1 MMISQEQEF
10 FNMKLKGN
18 IRLLIFT
25 IGLLVFSQ
33 LITRAQDF
41 VYQPVNP
48 AFGGNPYNYSWLINQ
63 ADAQNTFEEPE
74 EDLDDDDPLSTFQED
89 LNKQV
94 LNEITRELYQN
105 QFGESGLSEGFYQ
118 FGSYEIDVSPISE
131 GMQIRIIDIYTGSE
145 TTVIVPYY

>member
-1 MMISQEQEF
+1 MISREQEF
-10 FNMKLKGN
+10 FNMKLKDI
-18 IRLLIFT
+18 IRLLTFT
-25 IGLLVFSQ
+25 LGLLAFFQ
-33 LITRAQDF
+33 LTIKAQDF

-74 EDLDDDDPLSTFQED
+74 EEVGDDDPLSTFQED

>member
-1 MMISQEQEF
+1 MISQEQEF
-10 FNMKLKGN
+10 FNMKLKGI

-25 IGLLVFSQ
+25 IGLLAFFQ
-33 LITRAQDF
+33 LAIAAQDF
-41 VYQPVNP
+41 VYQPINP

-74 EDLDDDDPLSTFQED
+74 EEVDDDDPLSSFQED

-118 FGSYEIDVSPISE
+118 FGSYQIDVSPISE